1 MFIQMMFNVCHTSTN
16 QDLPSYLDR
25 AQSAID
31 EVKLFLTGDD
41 YTKMVSNLDNM
52 CMVFILHG
60 LHRDFEYV
68 WNQVLSNS
76 SVPTAKQLIVHYESL
91 IQRP

>member
-76 SVPTAKQLIVHYESL
+76 SVPTAKQLIVYYESL
-91 IQRP
+91 I

>member
-1 MFIQMMFNVCHTSTN
+1 MTN

-25 AQSAID
+25 AQFAID

-41 YTKMVSNLDNM
+41 YTKMVNNLDI

-76 SVPTAKQLIVHYESL
+76 SVPTAKQLIVYYESL
-91 IQRP
+91 I